1 MIDIRSA
8 SVSCKIAAI
17 VGVFYLVVA
26 IGFAAIPETLVSTID
41 WKSKAGLYAIAA
53 IDLVIGLSLIWAAPS
68 SRSPVALNIFGAM
81 ALLGAVFYF
90 LAPVEFLAPYLDWW
104 LIQQITLSRIMSV
117 MFGLPLGAF
126 ILFAAIGSRP
136 SLRENS
142 ASHAS

>member
-90 LAPVEFLAPYLDWW
+90 LAPVEFLAPFLDWSSKSKPIS
-104 LIQQITLSRIMSV
+104 LPTL
-117 MFGLPLGAF
+117 
-126 ILFAAIGSRP
+126 P
-136 SLRENS
+136 SLVFCGIVSRS
-142 ASHAS
+142 RGLC